1 MEDDMSRKIAT
12 GAQSFSFLRENNAFY
27 IDKTKFIKEWWE
39 NLDQITLITRPRRF
53 GKTLMLDT
61 VRTFFSPEFAD
72 RKDLFAGLSIW
83 QDDKFHKLHGK
94 IPVIFLSFADIKCDT
109 IEKTKYLIKYEL
121 ENLYKSYSFLLNC
134 EDFFTSDER
143 NIFTSVSRLMPDD
156 LMQIAVKDLSKY
168 LKQFYG
174 IRPLVLID
182 EYDTPMQEA
191 WSHNYWEELTSF
203 MRGFFNS
210 TFKTNPY
217 IDRGLITGITRIS
230 RESLFSDFNNL
241 EVVTATSE
249 KYADCFGFTETEVF
263 MAMDEFELS
272 EKQKV
277 KSWYDGFIFG
287 NIHDIYNPW
296 SITQYL
302 AKKRFRP
309 YWANTSSNTMATDLI
324 AQGDAKIKQLTELL
338 LIGNSIIVNFDEEIV
353 FSQLRR
359 DPGAIWSFLLAAGYV
374 KVLSYKDEISEYE
387 ITLTN
392 HEMMLI
398 FEKNIK
404 EWFSKPK
411 LANITSEFYQALI
424 EYDLQTINST
434 IQRISL
440 ETFRW
445 FDTSGKE
452 PDRFYYAFVL
462 GMLVDLKASYVL
474 ESNRESGKGRYD
486 ILLIPKDVP
495 AHPGIVIEFKSL
507 DPQRGEKELAD
518 TAKAA
523 LEQIRSLSYA
533 ASLKARGVPEDRIL
547 TYGFAF
553 KGKGVLVEGGNAC

>member
-1 MEDDMSRKIAT
+1 MARKIAT

-72 RKDLFAGLSIW
+72 HGDIFEGLSIW
-83 QDDKFHKLHGK
+83 KEEKFHKLHGK
-94 IPVIFLSFADIKCDT
+94 IPVIFLSFADIKCVT
-109 IEKTKYLIKYEL
+109 IEKTKYLIKYAL
-121 ENLYKSYSFLLNC
+121 ENLYKSYRFLLDC
-134 EDFFTSDER
+134 EGFFTNDER
-143 NIFTSVSRLMPDD
+143 TMFASVNRLMSDD
-156 LMQIAVKDLSKY
+156 MMQIAVKDLSKY

-174 IRPLVLID
+174 VSPLVLID

-191 WSHNYWEELTSF
+191 WSHNYWDELTSF

-241 EVVTATSE
+241 EVITATSE
-249 KYADCFGFTETEVF
+249 KYADCFGFTEAEVF
-263 MAMDEFELS
+263 EAMDEFDLS

-287 NIHDIYNPW
+287 DIHDIYNPW

-324 AQGDAKIKQLTELL
+324 GQGDAKIKQLTESL
-338 LIGNSIIVNFDEEIV
+338 LIGNSIVVNFDEEIV
-353 FSQLRR
+353 FSQLHE
-359 DPGAIWSFLLAAGYV
+359 DVGAIWSFLLAAGYV

-392 HEMMLI
+392 HEVTLI

-411 LANITSEFYQALI
+411 IANITSEFYQALMQA
-424 EYDLQTINST
+424 DLRTINSA
-434 IQRISL
+434 IQRISI
-440 ETFRW
+440 ETFSW

-452 PDRFYYAFVL
+452 PERFYHAFVL
-462 GMLVDLKASYVL
+462 GMLVDLKASYAL

-486 ILLIPKDVP
+486 IMLIPKD
-495 AHPGIVIEFKSL
+495 ASKHPGIVIEFKSL
-507 DPQRGEKELAD
+507 DPHRGEKELAD

-533 ASLKARGVPEDRIL
+533 ASLTARGVPEDRIL
-547 TYGFAF
+547 TFGFAF
-553 KGKGVLVEGGNAC
+553 KGKDVLVEGGKAC